1 MSTVYQGGVLR
12 FTAAAGPGLGRRCGF
27 GATPSQAT
35 RVAVSASVARSHPTS
50 SCHRTREPQER
61 RITERPDRAWALVA
75 DSHVPHPR
83 AHRLDDV
90 AVLVEHQVRLVEP
103 GPTTTRPACTNL
115 DLTGP
120 KVTPAMGSSGMA
132 RVRQTPRRSPV
143 RNSTTG
149 LPRRRPRG
157 RPTRDG
163 ADNSPGSLRAPC
175 TWDVCV
181 GQPTSRICVG

>member
-27 GATPSQAT
+27 GATRSQPT

-61 RITERPDRAWALVA
+61 RITERPDRAWALVT
-75 DSHVPHPR
+75 DSRVPLPR

-103 GPTTTRPACTNL
+103 GPTTTRPTRNHL
-115 DLTGP
+115 DHRTE
-120 KVTPAMGSSGMA
+120 VTPAIGSSGMA
-132 RVRQTPRRSPV
+132 S
-143 RNSTTG
+143 
-149 LPRRRPRG
+149 RRPDSSQVASG
-157 RPTRDG
+157 TAPPVYQG
-163 ADNSPGSLRAPC
+163 VAPGDDRHAMVQITHQVRSERRAPGMGAS
-175 TWDVCV
+175 VNRQAGSV
-181 GQPTSRICVG
+181 